1 MSHYNLRSK
10 ARASNDKIPT
20 AHEDWDEYNSFIEEL
35 KTKPDDNEII
45 KSITT
50 VVFIM
55 LIGCVFLAL
64 LLNKTSYSY
73 S

>member
-1 MSHYNLRSK
+1 MSSYNLRSK
-10 ARASNDKIPT
+10 AREEPDACFDMGENDDP
-20 AHEDWDEYNSFIEEL
+20 AEN
-35 KTKPDDNEII
+35 NEIL
-45 KSITT
+45 KNITT

-55 LIGCVFLAL
+55 LIGCVFLGL